1 MAEANVFVS
10 DSELENDCNSPES
23 PGPSTS
29 KQNPKSTRKHSGA
42 AKYRSK
48 FNTAWKNQYPFI
60 DEVRAD
66 KHSFYCTICKRNV
79 KCSHIGLSDVQRHAT
94 TSMHQRYAKDTRSQ
108 RTLSFQSLSSPVT
121 EKVNLF
127 LMINLSF
134 LAI

>member
-23 PGPSTS
+23 SGPSTS

-48 FNTAWKNQYPFI
+48 FNTARIKQYPFI
-60 DEVRAD
+60 DEVRAG

-79 KCSHIGLSDVQRHAT
+79 KCVHMGLSDVQPHIT
-94 TSMHQRYAKDTRSQ
+94 TSMHQLYANDARSQ
-108 RTLSFQSLSSPVT
+108 TTCLF
-121 EKVNLF
+121 NLYQV
-127 LMINLSF
+127 LYLKR
-134 LAI
+134 